1 MCGSGYGRHTTISEH
16 MPSSHRRFADWNIER
31 ITRKADAIGP
41 CAALLCEKILADRP
55 HPEQGFHPCLGI
67 VRLVKTF
74 GQPRVDAA
82 CSRAL
87 DIGARTYGSVK
98 SILENGLDRVVATG
112 PATDRASDWS
122 IDHPNIRGSRYYH

>member
-1 MCGSGYGRHTTISEH
+1 MSQTLTQIVAQQ
-16 MPSSHRRFADWNIER
+16 FADWTIER
-31 ITRKADAIGP
+31 ITREAEAIGP

-55 HPEQGFHPCLGI
+55 HPEQGFRACRGI
-67 VRLVKTF
+67 VRLTKTF
-74 GQPRVDAA
+74 GQPRVEAA

-98 SILENGLDRVVATG
+98 SILDKGLDRVADAG